1 MKTFFEDY
9 WDLCKDAGDF
19 YKKHWKGTLV
29 LNAVIIG
36 GDLIY
41 SIFYFHKDEIVD
53 AVKEKL
59 LKRKES

>member
-1 MKTFFEDY
+1 MKAFFKDY
-9 WDLCKDAGDF
+9 WDLCKQSGDF

-36 GDLIY
+36 GELIY
-41 SIFYFHKDEIVD
+41 FYKDEIVD

-59 LKRKES
+59 PKRKES

>member
-1 MKTFFEDY
+1 MKAFFKDY
-9 WDLCKDAGDF
+9 WDLCKDTGDF

-36 GDLIY
+36 GELI
-41 SIFYFHKDEIVD
+41 YFHKDEIVD

-59 LKRKES
+59 PKRKES